1 VHADLSEFN
10 ILMRGYENVDV
21 NAGKIEPV
29 LIDMGQSLLLEHPN
43 ADAFLKRDVKN
54 IVVFFN
60 KLGLKCS
67 EAEVMKT
74 VKG

>member
-1 VHADLSEFN
+1 LQGVSE
-10 ILMRGYENVDV
+10 
-21 NAGKIEPV
+21 IEIELV
-29 LIDMGQSLLLEHPN
+29 IIDMGQSLLLEHPN

-67 EAEVMKT
+67 EDEVMKMI
-74 VKG
+74 KR

>member
-1 VHADLSEFN
+1 
-10 ILMRGYENVDV
+10 MKGYEYADI
-21 NAGKIEPV
+21 NANKIEPV

-54 IVVFFN
+54 IVMFFN

-67 EAEVMKT
+67 EAEVMKKIKNGNT
-74 VKG
+74 ICQDSAG